1 MINKLEIFP
10 NEIFLNIFSYL
21 FWDELLIS
29 FWSLNKRINS
39 LICSIFRVNGILLNK
54 PGLSYKNF
62 SKILLRIIFNS
73 SSLLSSIKCI
83 HVDGMN
89 SISLDLIYE
98 KIFCNDNKPTLC
110 FPNLKSLYISQCL
123 LSEPLTHILCS
134 LIQYQLNELT
144 ISFHEDIYEIFD
156 YGRGLSAI
164 ASDQEKVQRM
174 FKQLLCKI
182 FSDQCQLTSLKLD
195 ITKSFNS
202 IHQCLNLQ
210 SHLEPNT
217 ISKSCCLTL
226 RRLCI
231 HIDHKCFLEHLI
243 EHTPNLEQLSVHFR
257 NFLFNNDHPDSDT
270 QALIISN
277 GNWFNKISKL
287 ECFKLKSYVRND
299 LEFAYLKCLLN
310 NVNHVKKLEIH
321 LYSEDIGRSFIDAN
335 FIREYCLPDHI
346 INLKDFRFYM
356 CAKCQLSLNDT
367 EKIIN
372 SFKINSFFI
381 DHQWT
386 NVKCFYDEN
395 ISYQHIFSSN
405 FDKYQY
411 FDHLLNYRYILN
423 DLLDPQH
430 IKINFDPSLYSFF
443 EQFNE
448 LCPNAFCITIDTVRF
463 SKFTGQDKVRAKI
476 FAHLISMP
484 VQLKYLSL
492 AKFQWLLYVIEN
504 AFDDLRENA
513 LSTVRH
519 AEFGIPTCNFG
530 YNESVQIGKHLV
542 PFLNMYMPHLQTLRL
557 WRPDDFPWTSN
568 EHATIFEQDLSQLVE
583 QLKQFVFLDIYGNI
597 SSKKVKPY
605 RLMVQTRFSNSRFD
619 VHISRFRLWM

>member
-1 MINKLEIFP
+1 
-10 NEIFLNIFSYL
+10 
-21 FWDELLIS
+21 
-29 FWSLNKRINS
+29 
-39 LICSIFRVNGILLNK
+39 
-54 PGLSYKNF
+54 
-62 SKILLRIIFNS
+62 
-73 SSLLSSIKCI
+73 
-83 HVDGMN
+83 
-89 SISLDLIYE
+89 
-98 KIFCNDNKPTLC
+98 
-110 FPNLKSLYISQCL
+110 
-123 LSEPLTHILCS
+123 
-134 LIQYQLNELT
+134 
-144 ISFHEDIYEIFD
+144 
-156 YGRGLSAI
+156 
-164 ASDQEKVQRM
+164 M

-210 SHLEPNT
+210 SHLEQNT

-448 LCPNAFCITIDTVRF
+448 LCPNAFCITIDTECSDER
-463 SKFTGQDKVRAKI
+463 SEMLATLFTVGQR
-476 FAHLISMP
+476 
-484 VQLKYLSL
+484 
-492 AKFQWLLYVIEN
+492 N
-504 AFDDLRENA
+504 
-513 LSTVRH
+513 
-519 AEFGIPTCNFG
+519 
-530 YNESVQIGKHLV
+530 
-542 PFLNMYMPHLQTLRL
+542 LN
-557 WRPDDFPWTSN
+557 N
-568 EHATIFEQDLSQLVE
+568 I
-583 QLKQFVFLDIYGNI
+583 QFVNI
-597 SSKKVKPY
+597 TKLQFGSCHRRS
-605 RLMVQTRFSNSRFD
+605 TR
-619 VHISRFRLWM
+619 M

>member
-1 MINKLEIFP
+1 
-10 NEIFLNIFSYL
+10 
-21 FWDELLIS
+21 
-29 FWSLNKRINS
+29 
-39 LICSIFRVNGILLNK
+39 
-54 PGLSYKNF
+54 
-62 SKILLRIIFNS
+62 
-73 SSLLSSIKCI
+73 
-83 HVDGMN
+83 
-89 SISLDLIYE
+89 
-98 KIFCNDNKPTLC
+98 
-110 FPNLKSLYISQCL
+110 
-123 LSEPLTHILCS
+123 
-134 LIQYQLNELT
+134 
-144 ISFHEDIYEIFD
+144 
-156 YGRGLSAI
+156 
-164 ASDQEKVQRM
+164 M

-257 NFLFNNDHPDSDT
+257 NFLINNDHPDSDT

-287 ECFKLKSYVRND
+287 KCFKLKSCVRND
-299 LEFAYLKCLLN
+299 LEFAYLKWLLN

-356 CAKCQLSLNDT
+356 FAKCQLSLNDT

-448 LCPNAFCITIDTVRF
+448 LCPNAFCITIDTECSDER
-463 SKFTGQDKVRAKI
+463 SEMLATLFTVGQR
-476 FAHLISMP
+476 
-484 VQLKYLSL
+484 
-492 AKFQWLLYVIEN
+492 N
-504 AFDDLRENA
+504 
-513 LSTVRH
+513 
-519 AEFGIPTCNFG
+519 
-530 YNESVQIGKHLV
+530 
-542 PFLNMYMPHLQTLRL
+542 LN
-557 WRPDDFPWTSN
+557 N
-568 EHATIFEQDLSQLVE
+568 I
-583 QLKQFVFLDIYGNI
+583 QFVNI
-597 SSKKVKPY
+597 TKLQFGSCHRRS
-605 RLMVQTRFSNSRFD
+605 TR
-619 VHISRFRLWM
+619 M